1 MRKRILIAVALL
13 LIAGVAVA
21 GNHFRKLA
29 FIGAGYAAQ
38 QTCACLFISNRAL
51 DSCRHDLDPLAQKIV
66 SIEPGNNEV
75 HAKAILSSATA
86 RFDPAFGCSLGE

>member
-13 LIAGVAVA
+13 FLGGATVA
-21 GNHFRKLA
+21 GLRFHKLA

-51 DSCRHDLDPLAQKIV
+51 DSCRRDLDPMARKLV
-66 SIEPGNNEV
+66 TIEPGDNLV

-86 RFDPAFGCSLGE
+86 RFDPAFGCSLGD